1 VELYLRNIKFD
12 TSSSVGNSNNQI
24 FIAPYASYR
33 AADRWWLTQNGF
45 FLAWRQVHSF
55 KYKYQVLQH
64 WWLNSTSN
72 SVSVCSG
79 TSNVVSLQVPSK
91 REQKRKDPHSSDRH
105 SHSSVYQSCAGPE
118 ILTKES
124 GRRKSTL
131 MQVWNIQGPLFGRQS
146 PFIGMVIRTMPNFA
160 QLPLRGLPL
169 HASLPLNRFL
179 ECRLIAPLPFT
190 PFSSRSAV
198 FRSTHMLRCQRV
210 GLTL

>member
-1 VELYLRNIKFD
+1 MVFWYGD
-12 TSSSVGNSNNQI
+12 
-24 FIAPYASYR
+24 
-33 AADRWWLTQNGF
+33 
-45 FLAWRQVHSF
+45 
-55 KYKYQVLQH
+55 KYIVS
-64 WWLNSTSN
+64 STSTSPSSTSTSTSTWK
-72 SVSVCSG
+72 SVLKYNLS
-79 TSNVVSLQVPSK
+79 TSTSTKYYNTGGWTLPPIQCQCAQAQATWYHC
-91 REQKRKDPHSSDRH
+91 RCHQKRNKKEKTRTALIDSRH

-124 GRRKSTL
+124 GRRRSTL

-160 QLPLRGLPL
+160 LLPLRGLPL